1 MSNYEHFRT
10 RRWVL
15 LSGLVLL
22 ILTVPLRAGAG
33 QHEVIPDPTPQGKI
47 TYINENPPEVN
58 PPEYPGKYYDAMV
71 PATLD
76 LAERARLALNYL
88 TRFVN
93 PNLEYEPY
101 NMIELMAQ
109 PPKMWH
115 QQGDFQMQG
124 KVMEIIPIARLV
136 CGDDLNLHVDHA
148 YVKMFLKM
156 QGPDGLPYAPTTGRP
171 WVLERGGYLHPPDDQ
186 KAGVDQVCT
195 LGYGTSRAL
204 SAFSVYARLD
214 PEGPFREAARRLA
227 EGIKRTLIIDGPNA
241 YMFGH
246 WMVPGKKIEK
256 PGEPPLGIVAG
267 GNAWTAQSLIQYHRA
282 LGDPEALELAG
293 KILHYIMIDSGY
305 FLEDGTFQQ
314 NAGGSPWAHF
324 HTHAMGILAT
334 LYYIEETGD
343 RALLDIALKA
353 YEYGI
358 RAGNG
363 VVGFFPEATHNDGA
377 EFRSDEHPYKYH
389 TSEICEVVDMIIC
402 AIKFSKL
409 GIDKWDDADRW
420 LRNQFAE
427 SQLTSINWLKDGH
440 VDYSK
445 AVVKDSHKEL
455 FYRPGYYTSD
465 NVAERAVGGFASHP
479 SANDF
484 IGHPEFI
491 VCIANCCSGNGP
503 RAIYYAWREALDF
516 DRGGMIWMFDRPT
529 LRVNLLFNR
538 ASDWADI
545 DSHIPYSGQVD
556 VRVKMN
562 IMVEVRLPDYVEPH
576 EVTCRVDGKP
586 RELMFKGRYAQ
597 VGEVDKDQV
606 ATLEFPMPERAQKV
620 LIQGPPGGEV
630 EYTLVLRGNSV
641 VSIDPPGEY
650 LPYYQRGHYRTGK
663 TLYRKVTRFI
673 PKDELRWW

>member
-1 MSNYEHFRT
+1 MITSRISRLKVT
-10 RRWVL
+10 TVT
-15 LSGLVLL
+15 SILVWLVM
-22 ILTVPLRAGAG
+22 TVSIPAEPET
-33 QHEVIPDPTPQGKI
+33 HEVIPDPTPTGPI
-47 TYINENPPEVN
+47 TYINEDSPAVD

-71 PATLD
+71 PATFD

-101 NMIELMAQ
+101 NMIELMSQ

-124 KVMEIIPIARLV
+124 KVLEILPISRLV
-136 CGDDLNLHVDHA
+136 SGSQMNLEVDEA
-148 YVKMFLKM
+148 YMNMFLKM
-156 QGPDGLPYAPTTGRP
+156 QGPDGLPYAPTKGRP
-171 WVLERGGYLHPPDDQ
+171 WVLDRGGYLHPPDDQ
-186 KAGVDQVCT
+186 KEGVDQICT

-204 SAFSVYARLD
+204 SAFSVYAKLD
-214 PEGPFREAARRLA
+214 PDGPFPAAARKLA
-227 EGIKRTLIIDGPNA
+227 EGIKKTLIVDGPNA

-246 WMVPGKKIEK
+246 WTVPGRTVEK
-256 PGEPPLGIVAG
+256 PEKPPVGIIAG
-267 GNAWTAQSLIQYHRA
+267 GNAWTAQALIQYHRA

-293 KILHYIMIDSGY
+293 KILHFIMIDSGY
-305 FLEDGTFQQ
+305 FLEDGRFQSNSQ
-314 NAGGSPWAHF
+314 GSPWAHF

-343 RALLDIALKA
+343 RTLLDIALKA

-363 VVGFFPEATHNDGA
+363 VVGFFPEATHNSGP
-377 EFRSDEHPYKYH
+377 EFKGDEHPYKYH

-427 SQLTSINWLKDGH
+427 SQLTSVNWLKDGH

-445 AVVKDSHKEL
+445 AVVKQSHKEL
-455 FYRPGYYTSD
+455 FYRLGQYTSD
-465 NVAERAVGGFASHP
+465 NVADRAVGGFSSHP

-491 VCIANCCSGNGP
+491 VSIANCCSGNGP
-503 RAIYYAWREALDF
+503 RALYYAWREALTF

-545 DSHIPYSGQVD
+545 DSHIPYSGRVD
-556 VRVKMN
+556 VMAKMN
-562 IMVEVRLPDYVEPH
+562 IIVEIRLPDYAEPG
-576 EVTCRVDGKP
+576 EASCEVDGKP
-586 RELMFKGRYAQ
+586 RELTFKGRYAL

-606 ATLEFPMPERAQKV
+606 ATLNFPIPVQTHKV
-620 LIQGPPGGEV
+620 LIQGPPAGEV
-630 EYTLVLRGNSV
+630 EYTLVMRGNSV

-650 LPYYQRGHYRTGK
+650 MPYYQRGHYRTGE
-663 TLYRKVTRFI
+663 TLYRKVTRYI
-673 PKDELRWW
+673 PKDQLDWW